1 MIKLRATL
9 ESKEDVIRELIID
22 ENLNLEEL
30 HKSITKNFQLDE
42 FEIASFYKTDSDLNL
57 GKEISFFNTSETVG
71 ESLVMNQV
79 IISTLLYSPETQL
92 IYVYD
97 FLKMWRFYIQYV
109 EKVVSIESTNL
120 YSKGKMPSEAPKF
133 NFESE
138 ENIGEFDPFE
148 EELEDFDKFED
159 YEY

>member
-1 MIKLRATL
+1 MIKLRAIL
-9 ESKEDVIRELIID
+9 ESNEDVIRELIID
-22 ENLNLEEL
+22 ENLTLEEL
-30 HKSITKNFQLDE
+30 HRLITKNFNLND
-42 FEIASFYKTDSDLNL
+42 FEMASFFQTDSDLNL
-57 GKEISFFNTSETVG
+57 GREITLYDTSEKGG
-71 ESLVMNQV
+71 ESLVMNEV
-79 IISTLLYSPETQL
+79 IISTLLYSCETQL

>member
-30 HKSITKNFQLDE
+30 HKSITKNFQLNE

-57 GKEISFFNTSETVG
+57 GKEISFFNNSETVG

-109 EKVVSIESTNL
+109 EKVNSIESTNL
-120 YSKGKMPSEAPKF
+120 FSKGKIPSEAPKIT
-133 NFESE
+133 FESDKE
-138 ENIGEFDPFE
+138 KEEFDPFRE
-148 EELEDFDKFED
+148 TFDDFDEFKD

>member
-9 ESKEDVIRELIID
+9 ESKEDVIRELIVD

-30 HKSITKNFQLDE
+30 HKSITKNFQLNE

-57 GKEISFFNTSETVG
+57 GKEISFFNTSETVE

-109 EKVVSIESTNL
+109 EKIISIESTNL
-120 YSKGKMPSEAPKF
+120 YSTGKIPSEAPKIT
-133 NFESE
+133 FESDKE
-138 ENIGEFDPFE
+138 KEEFDPFRE
-148 EELEDFDKFED
+148 TFDDFDEFKD

>member
-9 ESKEDVIRELIID
+9 ESKEDVIRELVID

-30 HKSITKNFQLDE
+30 HKSITKNFQLNE
-42 FEIASFYKTDSDLNL
+42 FEIASFYKTDSDLNI
-57 GKEISFFNTSETVG
+57 GKEISFFNTSETLG

-79 IISTLLYSPETQL
+79 IISTLLYSQETQL

-97 FLKMWRFYIQYV
+97 FLKMWRFHIQYV
-109 EKVVSIESTNL
+109 EKVNSIESTNL
-120 YSKGKMPSEAPKF
+120 FSKGKIPSEAPKIT
-133 NFESE
+133 FESGKE
-138 ENIGEFDPFE
+138 EEEFDPFRE
-148 EELEDFDKFED
+148 TFDDFDEFKD

>member
-30 HKSITKNFQLDE
+30 HKSITKNFQLNE
-42 FEIASFYKTDSDLNL
+42 FEIASFYITDSDLNL

-71 ESLVMNQV
+71 ESLVMKQV

-109 EKVVSIESTNL
+109 EKVNSIESNNL
-120 YSKGKMPSEAPKF
+120 FSKGKIPTEAPKITF
-133 NFESE
+133 KSDKEKE
-138 ENIGEFDPFE
+138 EFDPFRE
-148 EELEDFDKFED
+148 RFDDFDEFKD

>member
-30 HKSITKNFQLDE
+30 HMSITKNFRLNE

-57 GKEISFFNTSETVG
+57 GKEISLFNTSETVG
-71 ESLVMNQV
+71 KSLVMNQV

-109 EKVVSIESTNL
+109 EKVNSIESTHL
-120 YSKGKMPSEAPKF
+120 FSKGKIPSEAPKIT
-133 NFESE
+133 FESDKE
-138 ENIGEFDPFE
+138 KEEFDSFFE
-148 EELEDFDKFED
+148 RFDDFDEFKD
-159 YEY
+159 YE